1 MYSFLIRRLSPWFV
15 FYISVEFLTFFY
27 MLIGNRSH
35 LDWGLISIVKTT
47 GVLLLTSIVSF
58 LYIAI
63 PYVIYLSL
71 MPKKI
76 QNGNWDKVCTVFLYA
91 LFVSST
97 LFEETSSIIFWD
109 EFTAAFNFIAV
120 DYLVYTHEVLS
131 NIYQSYPVVWFI
143 LGIVTVTIFIIW
155 ATIGFLFTKLPLPS
169 FGRRLFHL
177 MIYAVICILAFV
189 NIDISKLEINNN
201 RYNNEL
207 SKEGSYSLF
216 SAFLKNEIP
225 YNDFYLTHDK
235 QKNLKILQ
243 QHLSSDNT
251 EFLFPEENVVR
262 KISSSKTEK
271 KANVI
276 VVLMESMG
284 SSFLNENRGESQR
297 QITPNLSRLS
307 KEGIFFSKA
316 YATGTRSVRGIEA
329 VTLSVPPIP
338 GQSIIRRPGNENLLT
353 IGSVFKNKGYET
365 KWIYGGYGYFDN
377 MNYFFKHNGFQVVDR
392 TEWNKGDV
400 TFANAWGAADEDTF
414 RKTIEEADKS
424 YTKGKPFF
432 NVLLTISNHRPY
444 TYPEGRINL
453 PSGKSKREGAVM
465 YADYAIGKF
474 IKDAEKKPWFDNTV
488 FIFIADHT
496 AGAAGNEEIS
506 IADYHIPAIIYA
518 PEIFKPKRVDITV
531 SQIDIMPTVFAL
543 LNFEYKSGFYG
554 QNVLSETYQPRFFV
568 SNYQKLGFVKNSIEI
583 ILKPVKQFSYTVN
596 KNANR
601 QNILDEAVAYY
612 QQASGWWNKMKD
624 NR

>member
-1 MYSFLIRRLSPWFV
+1 MNSFLIRRLSPWFI
-15 FYISVEFLTFFY
+15 FYIAVEFLTFFY
-27 MLIGNRSH
+27 MLVENRSH
-35 LDWGLISIVKTT
+35 LDWGILAIIKTT

-71 MPKKI
+71 MPKKM
-76 QNGNWDKVCTVFLYA
+76 QNTGWDKACTVFLYA

-143 LGIVTVTIFIIW
+143 LGIVIATILIIW
-155 ATIGFLFTKLPLPS
+155 ATAGFLFTKQPLPS

-177 MIYAVICILAFV
+177 AAYAVICVLTFI
-189 NIDISKLEINNN
+189 NIDISKLEVNNN
-201 RYNNEL
+201 HYNNEL
-207 SKEGSYSLF
+207 SKEGTYSLF
-216 SAFLKNEIP
+216 SAFLKNELP

-235 QKNLKILQ
+235 QENLKILQ
-243 QHLSSDNT
+243 KQLSSANT
-251 EFLFPEENVVR
+251 EFLSPKENIIR
-262 KISSSKTEK
+262 EITSSKAEK

-284 SSFLNENRGESQR
+284 ASFLNENRSKDQR

-307 KEGIFFSKA
+307 KKGIFFSKA

-353 IGSVFKNKGYET
+353 IGSVFKSKGYET

-377 MNYFFKHNGFQVVDR
+377 MNYFFEHNGFQVIDR

-424 YTKGKPFF
+424 HAKGKPFF
-432 NVLLTISNHRPY
+432 NILLTISNHRPY
-444 TYPEGRINL
+444 TYPEGRIDL
-453 PSGKSKREGAVM
+453 PSGKARREGAVK

-474 IKDAEKKPWFDNTV
+474 IEDAEKKPWFDNTV
-488 FIFIADHT
+488 FVFIADHT
-496 AGAAGNEEIS
+496 AGAAGNEEIT
-506 IADYHIPAIIYA
+506 IADHHIPAIIYA
-518 PEIFKPKRVDITV
+518 PKIFKPRRIDVPV
-531 SQIDIMPTVFAL
+531 SQIDIMPTIFAL

-554 QNVLSETYQPRFFV
+554 QNVLAETYQPRFFV

-583 ILKPVKQFSYTVN
+583 ILKPVKQFSYIAN
-596 KNANR
+596 KNANHESV
-601 QNILDEAVAYY
+601 LDEAIAYY
-612 QQASGWWNKMKD
+612 QQASDGWNKIKD
-624 NR
+624 NK